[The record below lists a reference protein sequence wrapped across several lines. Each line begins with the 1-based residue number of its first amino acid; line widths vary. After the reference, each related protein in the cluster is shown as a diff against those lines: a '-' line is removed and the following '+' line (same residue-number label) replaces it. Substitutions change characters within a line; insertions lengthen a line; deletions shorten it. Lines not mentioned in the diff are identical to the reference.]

1 LIKIVDSAFNLLAIL
16 KNVDNAILSE
26 EINGEYN
33 IKFNCVLDEK
43 ASNFVN
49 ENNIIFVDGQYFDI
63 TYYEKVKNAD
73 GTVLINVIGEHVTY
87 RLNDDD
93 LNFFTRA
100 SETPTQILTALLS
113 STDFSV
119 GTVDFTSV
127 ITYSILE
134 KASKRAILVT
144 FAQYL
149 GGELSFDGLEISIL
163 NRRGTVE
170 PKLFTATK
178 NLKVI
183 NKIYDR
189 GVTKYDCE
197 GVNIPSSR
205 IALGDN
211 VLLVDG
217 DIEVK
222 LDMRIV
228 RYNYSPIDDM
238 QVEFELANKIE
249 NVADTFYRI
258 GTETVAKNAVY
269 NGTRIGPDDG
279 FVAER
284 SDEKAKIVM
293 NATEG
298 LTVFTRDN
306 ISNPYNG
313 NLTIDVDGNIVMSG
327 KITLQSGSD
336 VSSVGLGDLAFLDAV
351 TETEITNDSIST
363 AKIKANA
370 VTANEINVA
379 TLSAISANLGTI
391 TAGSISSI
399 NLSSSTITGTTITI
413 GTGNNV
419 FKVTTSGI
427 HLGHANFADAPFKVS
442 VNGSLEARNALID
455 GQFLTTLN
463 GEVVTELYADNTGG
477 YIFINNPSGYRNI
490 QVGSDPSNE
499 SGLLLIYNGGSDVF
513 GDFESR
519 RRVSL
524 GVNSD
529 DHGGIALEG
538 LYGGNQKTH
547 SVLYG
552 FSAGGFLNI
561 FNTNEKRVIQLA
573 STTGTYNTGNLFLYD
588 NNENLKAR
596 YGVNTINRTGV
607 TQLYNSSGNVV
618 VEEFISTTTDAG
630 IMRVKNISGNTRV
643 EIFCANESGQGGRIT
658 LFDTSGNT
666 AVLRYNGTNLQV
678 SKSGGSWINI
688 A

>member
-1 LIKIVDSAFNLLAIL
+1 LRRNKHTLKKIS
-16 KNVDNAILSE
+16 
-26 EINGEYN
+26 
-33 IKFNCVLDEK
+33 
-43 ASNFVN
+43 
-49 ENNIIFVDGQYFDI
+49 
-63 TYYEKVKNAD
+63 
-73 GTVLINVIGEHVTY
+73 
-87 RLNDDD
+87 
-93 LNFFTRA
+93 
-100 SETPTQILTALLS
+100 
-113 STDFSV
+113 
-119 GTVDFTSV
+119 
-127 ITYSILE
+127 
-134 KASKRAILVT
+134 
-144 FAQYL
+144 
-149 GGELSFDGLEISIL
+149 
-163 NRRGTVE
+163 
-170 PKLFTATK
+170 
-178 NLKVI
+178 
-183 NKIYDR
+183 
-189 GVTKYDCE
+189 
-197 GVNIPSSR
+197 
-205 IALGDN
+205 LGDN

-217 DIEVK
+217 DIDIK
-222 LDMRIV
+222 LNMRIV
-228 RYNYSPIDDM
+228 KYNYNPVDDM
-238 QVEFELANKIE
+238 QVNFELANKVE

-258 GTETVAKNAVY
+258 KTETVAKNAVY

-327 KITLQSGSD
+327 RITLQSGSD

-477 YIFINNPSGYRNI
+477 YIFINNPDGNRNVQI
-490 QVGSDPSNE
+490 GSDPTTD
-499 SGLLLIYNGGSDVF
+499 SGLLLIFNGELDGK
-513 GDFESR
+513 R
-519 RRVSL
+519 RASL
-524 GVNSD
+524 GVDNDRGYISFEGVYSGTQRITALM
-529 DHGGIALEG
+529 GGISV
-538 LYGGNQKTH
+538 GGIFYVQNT
-547 SVLYG
+547 
-552 FSAGGFLNI
+552 AGKVVAYL
-561 FNTNEKRVIQLA
+561 Q
-573 STTGTYNTGNLFLYD
+573 STSGTYNTGNLFLY
-588 NNENLKAR
+588 NEDENMRAR
-596 YGVNTINRTGV
+596 YGVDTTNRTGV

-618 VEEFISTTTDAG
+618 VEEFVSSITNSG

-643 EIFCANESGQGGRIT
+643 EIFCANESGQGGRVS

>member
-144 FAQYL
+144 FAEYL

-163 NRRGTVE
+163 NRRGEVE
-170 PKLFTATK
+170 PKLFTASK
-178 NLKVI
+178 NMRVI
-183 NKIYDR
+183 NKIYER
-189 GVTKYDCE
+189 GVAKYDCE
-197 GVNIPSSR
+197 GINIPSKKIS
-205 IALGDN
+205 LGDN

-217 DIEVK
+217 DIDIK
-222 LDMRIV
+222 LNMRIV
-228 RYNYSPIDDM
+228 KYNYNPVDDM
-238 QVEFELANKIE
+238 QVNFELANKVE

-306 ISNPYNG
+306 IFNPYVG
-313 NLTIDVDGNIVMSG
+313 NLKIDVDGNIVMSG

-336 VSSVGLGDLAFLDAV
+336 VSTIGLGNLAFLNAV

-379 TLSAISANLGTI
+379 TLSAISADLGTI

-399 NLSSSTITGTTITI
+399 NLASSTITGTTMTI

-419 FKVTTSGI
+419 FKVTNSGI
-427 HLGHANFADAPFKVS
+427 HLGHANFADAPFKVG

-477 YIFINNPSGYRNI
+477 YIFINNPDGNRNVQI
-490 QVGSDPSNE
+490 GSDPTTD
-499 SGLLLIYNGGSDVF
+499 SGLLLIFNGELD
-513 GDFESR
+513 EKR
-519 RRVSL
+519 RASL
-524 GVNSD
+524 GVENDRGYISFEGVYSGAERLIGSM
-529 DHGGIALEG
+529 GGSG
-538 LYGGNQKTH
+538 T
-547 SVLYG
+547 
-552 FSAGGFLNI
+552 GGFLNI
-561 FNTNEKRVIQLA
+561 FNTTQKAVAVLA

-588 NNENLKAR
+588 NNDNLKAR
-596 YGVNTINRTGV
+596 YGVSTVNRTGV
-607 TQLYNSSGNVV
+607 TQLYNSSGNAV